1 MHEVEH
7 TGRRGDERVSCG
19 EHPAPQKA
27 LQLKRLKLELHVAG
41 KPWRQPARALRMKKH
56 GCVHEVARE
65 HDLAKLLDGDAH
77 ALAEVAIEECKK
89 LGMRRSLGCFA

>member
-1 MHEVEH
+1 M
-7 TGRRGDERVSCG
+7 SCG
-19 EHPAPQKA
+19 KHAAAQEA
-27 LQLKRLKLELHVAG
+27 LQLKREKLKSHVMGHA
-41 KPWRQPARALRMKKH
+41 RRRPARALRVEEH
-56 GCVHEVARE
+56 GCMHEVARE